1 MKGSS
6 WKIVILAIMLFCPGC
21 ISSSRN
27 HDITVSS
34 LDLNGFP
41 QDAVG
46 NFDVYTAGF
55 RITNPTNT
63 TFENV
68 DVDITLAPTAAYC
81 HGLTEKF
88 SIPRLFPF
96 EKRTVQ
102 ISIAEFG
109 NLDCQY
115 NYTYQVFT
123 WKPCEVLPCLNWIS
137 GDFEITG

>member
-1 MKGSS
+1 MKSS
-6 WKIVILAIMLFCPGC
+6 VWKILILLIMLFCAGC
-21 ISSSRN
+21 VSNIQN

-41 QDAVG
+41 QDAAG
-46 NFDVYTAGF
+46 NFDVYTGSF
-55 RITNPTNT
+55 RIANPTNT

-68 DVDITLAPTAAYC
+68 EVDITLAPTAAYC
-81 HGLTEKF
+81 HGLTKKF

-123 WKPCEVLPCLNWIS
+123 RK
-137 GDFEITG
+137 TG